1 MAEER
6 PRERRVLVKD
16 PVSFEGKQGVGRGTA
31 FNLSL
36 NGCAFESGQPFDPD
50 ATMQMDLH
58 IPTDKKPVK
67 VGRARVTWKAGGD
80 VGVEFLN
87 VEATGKVRLK
97 RYIEN
102 LQQNPAT
109 STPKK
114 DKA

>member
-1 MAEER
+1 MADER

-16 PVSFEGKQGVGRGTA
+16 PVSFEGKKGVGRGTA

-36 NGCAFESGQPFDPD
+36 NGCAFESGQVIDPD
-50 ATMQMDLH
+50 ATMQINLH

-87 VEATGKVRLK
+87 VESTGKVRLQ
-97 RYIEN
+97 RYIED
-102 LQQNPAT
+102 LQQSLPKSA
-109 STPKK
+109 PKK

>member
-1 MAEER
+1 MAEEER

-16 PVSFEGKQGVGRGTA
+16 PVSFEGKKGVGRGTA

-36 NGCAFESGQPFDPD
+36 NGCAFESGAPFDPD
-50 ATMQMDLH
+50 ATMQMNLH

-67 VGRARVTWKAGGD
+67 VGRARVTWKAGND

-87 VEATGKVRLK
+87 VESTGKVRLK

-102 LQQNPAT
+102 LQQN
-109 STPKK
+109 SSKK
-114 DKA
+114 TRA

>member
-1 MAEER
+1 MGDER

-31 FNLSL
+31 FNLSV
-36 NGCAFESGQPFDPD
+36 NGCAFESGQAFDPD

-97 RYIEN
+97 KYISSLQEKTEN
-102 LQQNPAT
+102 
-109 STPKK
+109 SPKK